1 MAKTSSTP
9 AAVEELPVVESITMQ
24 RTPKGWIV
32 VILRSKGDR
41 VVDKEIVC
49 EPQAKVY
56 ASESLK
62 IQVVN
67 RFIRE
72 ISRPESAGRGE

>member
-1 MAKTSSTP
+1 MPNKP
-9 AAVEELPVVESITMQ
+9 VPAVEELPVVESVTMQ

-32 VILRSKGDR
+32 VILRSRGEHI
-41 VVDKEIVC
+41 VDKEIVC
-49 EPQAKVY
+49 EPQPKVF

-72 ISRPESAGRGE
+72 QPSRPAESTKVGS

>member
-1 MAKTSSTP
+1 MAKPQNSP
-9 AAVEELPVVESITMQ
+9 IPVAEDLPVVESITLQ

-49 EPQAKVY
+49 EPQAR
-56 ASESLK
+56 AFANESLK

-67 RFIRE
+67 RFIRD
-72 ISRPESAGRGE
+72 AVLK